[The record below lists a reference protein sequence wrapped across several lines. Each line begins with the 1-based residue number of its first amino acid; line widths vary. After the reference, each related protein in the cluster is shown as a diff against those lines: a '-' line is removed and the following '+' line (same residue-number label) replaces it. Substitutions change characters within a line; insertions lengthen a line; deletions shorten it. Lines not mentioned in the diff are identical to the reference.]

1 MNSTS
6 PNEMA
11 AADHTSEVDAS
22 AVEQFLR
29 QHPGFFQQ
37 HPELL
42 LALDLPHG
50 GAGSVSLIERQVNLL
65 RERNIEMRG
74 RLAELNQNAQANE
87 ALFSA
92 SRLMVLALLGCRNLE
107 QLTELTEQQLK
118 THYPVDHVCL
128 LWFDSATTLDGQL
141 PNCSE
146 DRQQVLWGLLRP
158 ERAYCGI
165 FRAEEMQA
173 LFPGVQSEG
182 SAALAPLGSSGEPL
196 GILAVGSEDT
206 DRYDSEVGTVFLE
219 HLAEVLMALPLLEA
233 SSGT

>member
-6 PNEMA
+6 PNEMP
-11 AADHTSEVDAS
+11 AADSTSDVDAS

-29 QHPGFFQQ
+29 QHPDFFQR

-74 RLAELNQNAQANE
+74 RLAELNRNAQANE
-87 ALFSA
+87 TLFSA

-118 THYPVDHVCL
+118 AHYPVDHVCL
-128 LWFDSATTLDGQL
+128 LWFDSAAAIDGQL

-146 DRQQVLWGLLRP
+146 NRQQALTGLLRP

-182 SAALAPLGSSGEPL
+182 SAALAPLGSSGELL

-206 DRYDSEVGTVFLE
+206 DRYNSEVGTVFLE
-219 HLAEVLMALPLLEA
+219 HLADVLIALPLLEA
-233 SSGT
+233 SGGP